1 MLFQQSYDMKS
12 QINQKI
18 YAKYLIFEV
27 SKFLRYPGTIK
38 ISNSLKKFEFL
49 TFKLANV
56 FLSNQIMLEL
66 SGAN

>member
-12 QINQKI
+12 QINQNI
-18 YAKYLIFEV
+18 YTKHLIFEV

-66 SGAN
+66 A

>member
-18 YAKYLIFEV
+18 YAKYLIF
-27 SKFLRYPGTIK
+27 GTIK
-38 ISNSLKKFEFL
+38 ISNSLKKFESL

-66 SGAN
+66 LGAN